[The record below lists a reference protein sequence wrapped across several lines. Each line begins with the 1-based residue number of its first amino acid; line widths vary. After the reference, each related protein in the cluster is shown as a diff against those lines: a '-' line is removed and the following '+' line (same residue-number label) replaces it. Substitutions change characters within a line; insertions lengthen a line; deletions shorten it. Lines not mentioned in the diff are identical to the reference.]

1 MPGDCECAFF
11 FWRSIMKLETTD
23 VLLIYGIT
31 ASAFFLIDL
40 LWIGVI
46 AKGFYAKFVGSMM
59 GDQVNWVAASIFYL
73 IYIGGIVLFVL
84 IPALKNGSGV
94 LHVMVMGGLLG
105 LFAYSTFDLTALALF
120 KDWRLIVALVDMV
133 WGTLL
138 TAGTAGV
145 TLWIIQNVLKTNWMV
160 G

>member
-1 MPGDCECAFF
+1 
-11 FWRSIMKLETTD
+11 MKLVSTN
-23 VLLIYGIT
+23 VFLIYAIT
-31 ASAFFLIDL
+31 ASTFFLIDL

-46 AKGFYAKFVGSMM
+46 AKGFYAKFIGSMM
-59 GDQVNWVAASIFYL
+59 DDQVNWVAALIFYL

-84 IPALKNGSGV
+84 IPALKNGSGI

-120 KDWRLIVALVDMV
+120 KDWPFVVAIVDMA

-138 TAGTAGV
+138 TAGTAAA
-145 TLWIIQNVLKTNWMV
+145 TLWIIQNVLKTNWMA

>member
-1 MPGDCECAFF
+1 
-11 FWRSIMKLETTD
+11 MKLETTN

-46 AKGFYAKFVGSMM
+46 AKGFYAKYIGSMM
-59 GDQVNWVAASIFYL
+59 DDQVNWVAALIFYL

-105 LFAYSTFDLTALALF
+105 LFAYSTFALTALALF
-120 KDWRLIVALVDMV
+120 KNWPFIVAVVDMV

-138 TAGTAGV
+138 TAGTAAA
-145 TLWIIQNVLKTNWMV
+145 TLWIIQNVLKTNWLV

>member
-1 MPGDCECAFF
+1 
-11 FWRSIMKLETTD
+11 MKLETTN
-23 VLLIYGIT
+23 LLVIYGIT

-46 AKGFYAKFVGSMM
+46 ANGFYAKYIGSMM
-59 GDQVNWVAASIFYL
+59 ADRVNWAAALIFYL

-84 IPALKNGSGV
+84 LPALKNGSGV

-120 KDWRLIVALVDMV
+120 KDWPFIVAVVDMV

-138 TAGTAGV
+138 TAGTAAT
-145 TLWIIQNVLKTNWMV
+145 TLWIIQNVMKTNWLV
-160 G
+160 R

>member
-1 MPGDCECAFF
+1 
-11 FWRSIMKLETTD
+11 MKLVSVN
-23 VLLIYGIT
+23 VLLIYAIT
-31 ASAFFLIDL
+31 ASTFFLIDL
-40 LWIGVI
+40 LLIGVI
-46 AKGFYAKFVGSMM
+46 AKGFYAKFIGSMM
-59 GDQVNWVAASIFYL
+59 DDQVNWVAALMFYL

-120 KDWRLIVALVDMV
+120 KDWPLIVAIVDMV

-138 TAGTAGV
+138 TAGTAAA
-145 TLWIIQNVLKTNWMV
+145 TLWIIQNVLKTNWMS

>member
-1 MPGDCECAFF
+1 
-11 FWRSIMKLETTD
+11 MKLVSTN
-23 VLLIYGIT
+23 VLIIYTIT
-31 ASAFFLIDL
+31 ASTFFLIDL

-46 AKGFYAKFVGSMM
+46 AKGFYAKYIGSMM
-59 GDQVNWVAASIFYL
+59 SDQVNWVAALIFYL

-120 KDWRLIVALVDMV
+120 KDWPFVVAIVDMV

-138 TAGTAGV
+138 TAGTAAA
-145 TLWIIQNVLKTNWMV
+145 TLWIIQNVLKTNWMA

>member
-1 MPGDCECAFF
+1 
-11 FWRSIMKLETTD
+11 MKLEIVN
-23 VLLIYGIT
+23 VLFIYGIT
-31 ASAFFLIDL
+31 AATFFLIDL

-46 AKGFYAKFVGSMM
+46 AKGFYAKFIGSMM
-59 GDQVNWVAASIFYL
+59 ADRVNWAAALTFYL

-120 KDWRLIVALVDMV
+120 KDWPFIVTVVDMA
-133 WGTLL
+133 WGMLL
-138 TAGTAGV
+138 TAGTAAV
-145 TLWIIQNVLKTNWMV
+145 TLWIIQNVLKTNWMS